1 MRECGQAAGRRAGIQ
16 TADLSKIAL
25 AAALTA
31 VGAYLQIP
39 TAIPFTMQ
47 TFAVLTA
54 AGLLG
59 PPAPWPPWAAICCW
73 AFAAC
78 RCSPG
83 SAAGPAYC
91 FRPPAVILWGLS
103 SSRWSAG
110 CSWRRLGRS
119 VPAMLFSMAA
129 GLFFCYLFG
138 TLWYCYLYA
147 SGTGFLAAAAACVL
161 PYLPAEAVKVALAIL
176 VIRRVEPHLKQS

>member
-59 PPAPWPPWAAICCW
+59 PARAVAAVGSYLLLGLCGVPV
-73 AFAAC
+73 FAGFRSGA
-78 RCSPG
+78 G
-83 SAAGPAYC
+83 VLLSATGGYLVGFVFLAL
-91 FRPPAVILWGLS
+91 VS
-103 SSRWSAG
+103 G